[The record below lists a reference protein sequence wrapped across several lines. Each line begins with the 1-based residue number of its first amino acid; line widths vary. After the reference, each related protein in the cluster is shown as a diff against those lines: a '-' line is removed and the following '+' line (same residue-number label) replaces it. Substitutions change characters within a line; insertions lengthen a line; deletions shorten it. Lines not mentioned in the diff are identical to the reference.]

1 MPSTPFRIPWKP
13 LLTAA
18 LLCLPAA
25 GQAQSGDDAMR
36 DALQAAR
43 DKDWQAIDRAAI
55 ADHALAGYVDYHRL
69 KARLPGATTREVQA
83 FIDANADSPL
93 AGWMR
98 GQAISAYG
106 EAGRYQD
113 LLAVA
118 DGEPGGTAR
127 QCHYYAALLGS
138 DPATAAEGGRA
149 LWRAGHSQ
157 PDACDPLFNTLRA
170 RGEIGP
176 EQVWERLTLAWQA
189 GETGMVGYLGRQLSD
204 DWAGA
209 RAALERLDDDLSA
222 ITRVPSC
229 IGPDCRGSGALF
241 AAAMHDYTRADTEAA
256 LAAWRRLS
264 PQLGIDEAHRH
275 EIEHDLAFYSLV
287 RDVGPNRDWVD
298 GVLPR
303 LDDTDLTVLR
313 IRVAL
318 ADRDWGG
325 VLAWADRLPA
335 EEASDARWQYWQAR
349 ALEQLGDDDGANAAY
364 ARAAEQRSFYGF
376 AAADHLDQPYALN
389 RADTSVDEAR
399 RQEIAALPA
408 VQRTEALLRIGEPDL
423 ANSEW
428 YAAAAR
434 VSPDRAMAMAD
445 YASRRDWPARL
456 VQTTIAA
463 QLWDA
468 LEWRFP
474 EAYRDDFLQWGRRH
488 NVDPYLLMGIAR
500 RESAYNPEALSPV
513 GARGLMQLMPGTA
526 SQVSRKL
533 GMADPGRFGV
543 LEPSVNIRL
552 GSAYIG
558 EMLERYRGNRLA
570 ATAAYNAGPGRV
582 DRWLRD
588 APQQF
593 DLFVESIPFR
603 ETRRYVQAVLAYRV
617 IFESLANDGDTRGV
631 AMLTPAERQDDYNGS
646 LLARR

>member
-1 MPSTPFRIPWKP
+1 MPSTPFRMPWK
-13 LLTAA
+13 LMLTAA
-18 LLCLPAA
+18 LLCLPSV
-25 GQAQSGDDAMR
+25 GQTQSTDGAMR

-43 DKDWQAIDRAAI
+43 AKDWQDIDRAAI
-55 ADHALAGYVDYHRL
+55 ADHVLAGYVDYHRL
-69 KARLPGATTREVQA
+69 KARLPGATVHDVQA

-106 EAGRYQD
+106 EAGRYQA

-118 DGEPGGTAR
+118 DGKPRGTER
-127 QCHYYAALLGS
+127 QCYYYTALLGS
-138 DPATAAEGGRA
+138 DPAAAAEGGRE
-149 LWRAGHSQ
+149 LWRVGHSQ
-157 PDACDPLFNTLRA
+157 PDACDPLFNALRE

-189 GETGMVGYLGRQLSD
+189 GESGMVSYLGRQLGD
-204 DWAGA
+204 DWRGA
-209 RAALERLDDDLSA
+209 RAALERIDDDISA

-229 IGPDCRGSGALF
+229 IGPGCRGSGALF

-256 LAAWRRLS
+256 LAAWQQLSSRLA
-264 PQLGIDEAHRH
+264 IDDAHRH
-275 EIEHDLAFYSLV
+275 AIEHDLAFYSLV
-287 RDVGPNRDWVD
+287 RDVAPNRGWVD

-318 ADRDWGG
+318 ADRDWAG
-325 VLAWADRLPA
+325 VLDWAGRLPA
-335 EEASDARWQYWQAR
+335 EEASEARWQYWQAR
-349 ALEQLGDDDGANAAY
+349 AKEQLGDAAGAKAAY
-364 ARAAEQRSFYGF
+364 ARAADQRSFYGF
-376 AAADHLDQPYALN
+376 AAADHLGQPYALN
-389 RADTSVDEAR
+389 QADTSVDEAR
-399 RQEIAALPA
+399 RREIGRLPA
-408 VQRTEALLRIGEPDL
+408 VRRAEALLRIDEPGL
-423 ANSEW
+423 ASSEW

-434 VSPDRAMAMAD
+434 AMPQQAMAMAD
-445 YASRRDWPARL
+445 YAARRGWPARL

-463 QLWDA
+463 RLWDA

-474 EAYRDDFLQWGRRH
+474 EAYRDDFLRWGRV
-488 NVDPYLLMGIAR
+488 NDVDPYLLMGIAR
-500 RESAYNPEALSPV
+500 RESAYNPDALSPV

-526 SQVSRKL
+526 TQVSRQL
-533 GMADPGRFGV
+533 GIADPGRFGL
-543 LEPSVNIRL
+543 LEPSTNIRL

-570 ATAAYNAGPGRV
+570 ATAAYNAGPRRV

-603 ETRRYVQAVLAYRV
+603 ETRHYVQAVLAYRV
-617 IFESLANDGDTRGV
+617 IFESLANGGDARGV
-631 AMLTPAERQDDYNGS
+631 SLLTEAERSGEYNGS